1 MADKLTPQQAM
12 AVSDRG
18 GKLLVSAAAGSG
30 KTKVLVDRLMSYL
43 TDRTDPA
50 NLDDFLII
58 TYTKAA
64 AAELRGKIA
73 AKLAERIAQEPE
85 NRHLQQQV
93 QRLYLAKI
101 STVHSFCADLLRE
114 YAYRMDIAPDF
125 RVGDENE
132 CRELR
137 DVAMSRVL
145 DAAYENTENDLD
157 FQTFV
162 DTQGFGRDDRLVPQI
177 VEKVYNSAR
186 CHMDVEGWLERCLES
201 GQLDDLDDA
210 GETAWGRY
218 LMAYLKDY
226 LQQQI
231 LAMEQ
236 CVKAAGEVPEFGKV
250 TALLSDIVWQLK
262 QLSECHSWDEII
274 SRQKIDF
281 GRLTFPRKHDQPE
294 LAEQIK
300 AIRSGCKDG
309 LEKVLRNFADPTEQ
323 IIRDMKQV
331 SCATRGL
338 VALVRKF
345 SDEYDRLKRRRRV
358 LDFGDLE
365 HRTLDLLLGKSR
377 TGPTKI
383 AVEVGKRFREVLV
396 DEYQDSN
403 AVQDGIFS
411 ALTRERQ
418 NCFMVGDVKQS
429 IYQFRLA
436 DPGIFLEKYHSYEN
450 AGQAQLG
457 QGRKVMLSS
466 NFRSGGPVISAVN
479 DVFQQC
485 MSPLVGGLHYGDEEA
500 LHEGVPHIPLGVP
513 EVELHAI
520 DVREDTYAEEAEYVA
535 ERIKELLSGKH
546 MVRHQDMLRPI
557 VADDIVILLRSPG
570 SVGKHF
576 ISALERYGIRCT
588 SGGGQD
594 LLQTG
599 EIMTLRSILQT
610 IQNPRQDIPLLSAL
624 ASPVFGFTADELAAI
639 RGENRSV
646 SFFEALERSD
656 DRKCLGFLEILSALR
671 EDAGMNP
678 LAKLLE
684 DIFARTHMD
693 SIYAAMPDG
702 QRRVENLR
710 TFFQL
715 AVEFEATARRD
726 LGQFLEHLDQMEEKG
741 LIASGEQNNSGCVTL
756 MSIHRSKGLEFPVVF
771 LCGLSRKFNK
781 EDLRAQVL
789 CDRELGLGLSVF
801 DERNRFRYPTIAR
814 RAIAAKAGSESLS
827 EELRVLYVAMTRA
840 RDRLI
845 MTYADQHLDTTLTDI
860 VLRLDLCPNELLTRD
875 VSCPGEWVLQ
885 TALRRIEAGELFAR
899 AGRPRQVKV
908 SDIPWRICVGQA
920 QSLGK
925 NTVKPEQDELECVVP
940 EDQLQRLAM
949 HLAFVYPHQA
959 ATVMPS
965 KQTATQL
972 KGRNKDE
979 EAAEN
984 TGVRKSL
991 QRNWRKPSFGAAAG
1005 LGRDYGNA
1013 VHRVMQYICYEA
1025 CTSVEAVA
1033 QEIDRL
1039 LQRGFISSE
1048 QAKTVN
1054 AEGVFKFFDSEL
1066 GRKLRSGSNVL
1077 REFKFSILDDAE
1089 RYGDGLEEEKV
1100 LLQGVVDCAL
1110 IDDDGIT
1117 VVDFK
1122 TDHVTEQTLDA
1133 VLCRYKSQIDAYA
1146 LALSR
1151 IYQLP
1156 VKEKYL
1162 YLFHMGQF
1170 ISV

>member
-436 DPGIFLEKYHSYEN
+436 DPGIFIEKYHSYEN
-450 AGQAQLG
+450 AGQI
-457 QGRKVMLSS
+457 KVLKRGKEEAKKIALEYLQKVGMTPYI
-466 NFRSGGPVISAVN
+466 NAKPRQISGGQKQRVAIAR
-479 DVFQQC
+479 
-485 MSPLVGGLHYGDEEA
+485 A
-500 LHEGVPHIPLGVP
+500 LAMGP
-513 EVELHAI
+513 E
-520 DVREDTYAEEAEYVA
+520 
-535 ERIKELLSGKH
+535 
-546 MVRHQDMLRPI
+546 
-557 VADDIVILLRSPG
+557 ILLFDEPT
-570 SVGKHF
+570 
-576 ISALERYGIRCT
+576 SALDPEMV
-588 SGGGQD
+588 
-594 LLQTG
+594 G
-599 EIMTLRSILQT
+599 EV
-610 IQNPRQDIPLLSAL
+610 L
-624 ASPVFGFTADELAAI
+624 AV
-639 RGENRSV
+639 
-646 SFFEALERSD
+646 
-656 DRKCLGFLEILSALR
+656 
-671 EDAGMNP
+671 M
-678 LAKLLE
+678 
-684 DIFARTHMD
+684 
-693 SIYAAMPDG
+693 
-702 QRRVENLR
+702 Q
-710 TFFQL
+710 QL
-715 AVEFEATARRD
+715 AQEGMTMLV
-726 LGQFLEHLDQMEEKG
+726 
-741 LIASGEQNNSGCVTL
+741 VTHE
-756 MSIHRSKGLEFPVVF
+756 MAF
-771 LCGLSRKFNK
+771 
-781 EDLRAQVL
+781 A
-789 CDRELGLGLSVF
+789 
-801 DERNRFRYPTIAR
+801 
-814 RAIAAKAGSESLS
+814 
-827 EELRVLYVAMTRA
+827 
-840 RDRLI
+840 
-845 MTYADQHLDTTLTDI
+845 
-860 VLRLDLCPNELLTRD
+860 RD
-875 VSCPGEWVLQ
+875 VSN
-885 TALRRIEAGELFAR
+885 R
-899 AGRPRQVKV
+899 
-908 SDIPWRICVGQA
+908 
-920 QSLGK
+920 
-925 NTVKPEQDELECVVP
+925 VVY
-940 EDQLQRLAM
+940 M
-949 HLAFVYPHQA
+949 
-959 ATVMPS
+959 
-965 KQTATQL
+965 
-972 KGRNKDE
+972 N
-979 EAAEN
+979 
-984 TGVRKSL
+984 
-991 QRNWRKPSFGAAAG
+991 
-1005 LGRDYGNA
+1005 
-1013 VHRVMQYICYEA
+1013 
-1025 CTSVEAVA
+1025 
-1033 QEIDRL
+1033 
-1039 LQRGFISSE
+1039 
-1048 QAKTVN
+1048 
-1054 AEGVFKFFDSEL
+1054 
-1066 GRKLRSGSNVL
+1066 
-1077 REFKFSILDDAE
+1077 
-1089 RYGDGLEEEKV
+1089 
-1100 LLQGVVDCAL
+1100 QGVICEQGSPEE
-1110 IDDDGIT
+1110 IFGNPKKQET
-1117 VVDFK
+1117 KDF
-1122 TDHVTEQTLDA
+1122 
-1133 VLCRYKSQIDAYA
+1133 
-1146 LALSR
+1146 LAR
-1151 IYQLP
+1151 
-1156 VKEKYL
+1156 
-1162 YLFHMGQF
+1162 FRNA
-1170 ISV
+1170 